1 MARGGNTKSC
11 ENSFTS
17 CQSVCL
23 GGQSSSAS
31 SDDYGWLGYV
41 GGLLFGGGLGLMLW
55 MLADQFTSEAKS
67 QYVFLR
73 NTFIVI
79 GVLFI
84 AISYMTLTNPK
95 QSLNGVMVWNMLSFW
110 LLPAFFLRFLFNDVK
125 MQSEQIAQRSE
136 ELKRSVE
143 IQQHSV
149 AISQKLPKP
158 RAKRKTS
165 ITHKTSTPAND
176 QASKKNQLSSDD

>member
-23 GGQSSSAS
+23 GDQSSSAS
-31 SDDYGWLGYV
+31 SHDYGWLGYV
-41 GGLLFGGGLGLMLW
+41 GGLLLGGVLGLTLW
-55 MLADQFTSEAKS
+55 MLADQFTSEVKS

-73 NTFIVI
+73 NAFIVM
-79 GVLFI
+79 GALFI
-84 AISYMTLTNPK
+84 AISMMKLMDPK

-110 LLPAFFLRFLFNDVK
+110 LLPAFFLRFMINEVK
-125 MQSEQIAQRSE
+125 QESERIAQRSE